1 MGLGERVAVFHMIL
15 GNMVVESML
24 TYFCARAS
32 ASEANLALEIHFPSV
47 GGCLDD
53 LVNGDAGETPVAE
66 MEGGDAMGRTE
77 PALYWADLA

>member
-1 MGLGERVAVFHMIL
+1 MIL

-32 ASEANLALEIHFPSV
+32 PSEANLALEINFPSV
-47 GGCLDD
+47 GRCLDD
-53 LVNGDAGETPVAE
+53 LVNSDAGETPVAE

-77 PALYWADLA
+77 RALYWADLA